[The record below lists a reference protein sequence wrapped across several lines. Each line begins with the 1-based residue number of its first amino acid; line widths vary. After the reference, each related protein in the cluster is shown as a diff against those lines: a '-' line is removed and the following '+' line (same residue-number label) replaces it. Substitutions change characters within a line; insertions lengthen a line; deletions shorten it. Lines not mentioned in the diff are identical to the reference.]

1 MAKLTAKERRKLKPS
16 EYVYP
21 KSRSYPIPDESH
33 AKAALFMAARKD
45 TKADPEKVKRAVRKK
60 FPRML
65 KKNKKRGG

>member
-1 MAKLTAKERRKLKPS
+1 MAKLTAKQRRKLKPS

-21 KSRSYPIPDESH
+21 KSRSYPIPDEGH

-45 TKADPEKVKRAVRKK
+45 TKGDLPTVKRAVRKK

-65 KKNKKRGG
+65 KKERGR